1 MDNSCSARS
10 SNQPDDD
17 AFDKLSVASKNLHSG
32 SLAAAVT
39 DDNLA
44 RRADD
49 SNLARI
55 PQLPLLFTRHA
66 KVILEVAV
74 LAKHLR

>member
-1 MDNSCSARS
+1 MDNYCSAHS
-10 SNQPDDD
+10 SDQPDDD
-17 AFDKLSVASKNLHSG
+17 AFDKLSVASENLHSE

-39 DDNLA
+39 EDNLA
-44 RRADD
+44 RLTDD
-49 SNLARI
+49 GNLARI

-74 LAKHLR
+74 LA